1 MNKAKGHSLP
11 INILAYYLRS
21 NISETRK
28 DLAPKGTILADQRYY
43 KGPIKASDL
52 ETYSSS
58 AGTLR
63 SDVKPITPLVDKEST
78 ANLNHTKTY
87 ERRAGQS
94 V

>member
-1 MNKAKGHSLP
+1 MNRQGTGQVSYNLNL
-11 INILAYYLRS
+11 IGESQLRLS
-21 NISETRK
+21 
-28 DLAPKGTILADQRYY
+28 APCRPD
-43 KGPIKASDL
+43 PIKASDL

-78 ANLNHTKTY
+78 ANFNQTKTY

-94 V
+94 VSLLERERE